1 MVRLLCLM
9 RNDEDWIVSLYKAGP
24 GFTLPADIGD
34 LDPAITELDLT
45 YSNLIGVEIEVE
57 FFLFGIVAIILLLLD
72 IW

>member
-34 LDPAITELDLT
+34 LDPAIIRLDL
-45 YSNLIGVEIEVE
+45 SDCNLKGLEVE
-57 FFLFGIVAIILLLLD
+57 VA
-72 IW
+72 